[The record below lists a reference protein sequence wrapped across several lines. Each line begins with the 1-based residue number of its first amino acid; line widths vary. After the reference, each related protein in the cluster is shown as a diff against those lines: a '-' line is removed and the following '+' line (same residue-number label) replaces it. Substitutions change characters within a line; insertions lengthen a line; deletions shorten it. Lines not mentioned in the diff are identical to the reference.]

1 MDAVS
6 AATMKQEI
14 KEMSLMLKGIREGA
28 IELIKSS
35 SVRSSQARRL
45 TAEQKREKSTSSWA
59 RSTSDRSR
67 RLVTDIVP
75 TPDND
80 LHADV
85 AKSERVLSKRA
96 ASYTFGRRCPEV
108 QKKVSEDVTYDI
120 KIECSSV
127 RARAKSC
134 VFNKAAR
141 LASPKLADP
150 IHAKITRDVPTVI
163 VGETVCKNNYENSSK
178 PPKSSVISRPS
189 KAYSFQ
195 KSAREPAS
203 QIKAVDVSGDV
214 EGAEKKLHPHIMGV
228 VMRPPSLTSRIM
240 KEIPLMQDSAINFF
254 GTSDIIAYL
263 DALSSKGSTPTYTI
277 NKDSIRSLGGIFNK
291 RKGNPGPGEYNPDIT
306 SYSGAHLFLVSF
318 TNYLLLC
325 FCCPII
331 CSTSNQHQMEALTL
345 KIDE

>member
-1 MDAVS
+1 MDAIS

-28 IELIKSS
+28 IELIESS
-35 SVRSSQARRL
+35 SVRSSQTNRL

-80 LHADV
+80 VHADV
-85 AKSERVLSKRA
+85 AKSEKLLSKRA

-120 KIECSSV
+120 KIECSSI
-127 RARAKSC
+127 RARVKSC

-150 IHAKITRDVPTVI
+150 IHAEITRDVPTGI
-163 VGETVCKNNYENSSK
+163 IGEKVCENDYENT
-178 PPKSSVISRPS
+178 PKSSVISRSS
-189 KAYSFQ
+189 KAYSFP
-195 KSAREPAS
+195 KSAREAAS
-203 QIKAVDVSGDV
+203 QINTASISGDV

-228 VMRPPSLTSRIM
+228 VMRPPSSTSRII
-240 KEIPLMQDSAINFF
+240 EVIPLMQDSAIEFS
-254 GTSDIIAYL
+254 GTSDIIAYI
-263 DALSSKGSTPTYTI
+263 DALSSKGSNPTYTI
-277 NKDSIRSLGGIFNK
+277 NKGSVRALGGIFNK
-291 RKGNPGPGEYNPDIT
+291 QKGNPGPGEYNPDIPSHSGSHPFLIFLHIIY
-306 SYSGAHLFLVSF
+306 SYIFAINLFV
-318 TNYLLLC
+318 
-325 FCCPII
+325 
-331 CSTSNQHQMEALTL
+331 A
-345 KIDE
+345 